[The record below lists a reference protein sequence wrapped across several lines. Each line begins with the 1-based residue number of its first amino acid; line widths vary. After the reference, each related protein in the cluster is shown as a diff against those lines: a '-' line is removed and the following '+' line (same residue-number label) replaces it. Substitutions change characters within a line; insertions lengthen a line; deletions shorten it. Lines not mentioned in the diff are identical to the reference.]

1 MSFSAFTN
9 PYLTAFYTPGKLFRL
24 VNAIKIQPFTEIF
37 CDVSKKF
44 TTFAKIIH
52 FTKHETT
59 MRRLFFALSLTIIAV
74 LAHAAS
80 TSFARGADISWC
92 TEMEADGKKFYNS
105 AGTRT
110 DIFALMKSIG
120 MNAIRLRV
128 WVNPTAYGY
137 GAWCDKA
144 DVLAK
149 AIRANNQGLDILIDF
164 HYSDF
169 FADPSSQTCP
179 VDWNGYT
186 ADQVKAAIAAHTTD
200 VLQTL
205 KDNGI
210 EPKWVQVGNE
220 NNNGMV
226 FGYGDIDWDKSG
238 SARYANYVALSNAG
252 YNAVKEIFPSA
263 QVIIHMANGYDMA
276 KYDCWFYA
284 ALKNAGLKFDM
295 IGLSHYPDET
305 KWDTTTSGVANN
317 YNVVE
322 AVKALGNKFN
332 MQVMIVETGFSSSD
346 FTTADAVMTDL
357 FNRVADVSQ
366 CAGIFYWEPE
376 VYSYWKPAY
385 YTSLGW
391 NAYNL
396 GAFTS
401 AGRPAATLNAFAA
414 PDDGTQSSTYPAT
427 LSIYNSDGNAI
438 LATLQLTDSDNGI
451 YSGQLNA
458 TTSWLNFQVVDTDNN
473 VWYGTDPA
481 DKTAISTADGKYK
494 FWIDSSVTGLYDIT
508 VNLSTMTWSFAL
520 HQDSSSSFPESLYI
534 YATDGTSVLATLTQ
548 TDNGIYSG
556 QLNATTSWLNFKIVD
571 AENSVWYGSDPANA
585 ATLSAEEGCYNC
597 WINSSVTGLYDI
609 TVNLN
614 NMTWSHSYHDPST
627 GTIST
632 LGDSQNAPVEFFD
645 MLGHRVNPSTRGI
658 LIRRQG
664 NHTSKILNP

>member
-1 MSFSAFTN
+1 MSFSAFIH

-24 VNAIKIQPFTEIF
+24 LNAIKIQPFTEIF
-37 CDVSKKF
+37 CNISKKF

-252 YNAVKEIFPSA
+252 YNAVKDIFPSA

-276 KYDCWFYA
+276 KYDCWFCA
-284 ALKNAGLKFDM
+284 ALKNAGPKLDL

-305 KWDTTTSGVANN
+305 KWDTTTS
-317 YNVVE
+317 
-322 AVKALGNKFN
+322 
-332 MQVMIVETGFSSSD
+332 S
-346 FTTADAVMTDL
+346 
-357 FNRVADVSQ
+357 
-366 CAGIFYWEPE
+366 
-376 VYSYWKPAY
+376 
-385 YTSLGW
+385 
-391 NAYNL
+391 
-396 GAFTS
+396 
-401 AGRPAATLNAFAA
+401 
-414 PDDGTQSSTYPAT
+414 
-427 LSIYNSDGNAI
+427 
-438 LATLQLTDSDNGI
+438 
-451 YSGQLNA
+451 
-458 TTSWLNFQVVDTDNN
+458 
-473 VWYGTDPA
+473 
-481 DKTAISTADGKYK
+481 
-494 FWIDSSVTGLYDIT
+494 
-508 VNLSTMTWSFAL
+508 
-520 HQDSSSSFPESLYI
+520 
-534 YATDGTSVLATLTQ
+534 
-548 TDNGIYSG
+548 
-556 QLNATTSWLNFKIVD
+556 
-571 AENSVWYGSDPANA
+571 
-585 ATLSAEEGCYNC
+585 
-597 WINSSVTGLYDI
+597 
-609 TVNLN
+609 
-614 NMTWSHSYHDPST
+614 
-627 GTIST
+627 
-632 LGDSQNAPVEFFD
+632 
-645 MLGHRVNPSTRGI
+645 
-658 LIRRQG
+658 
-664 NHTSKILNP
+664 